1 MTIRPIKCR
10 PGAPIPPRMTRT
22 QSKRSGLSRVPA
34 YALVAMALAGFLAPS
49 AVAQEVAPAE
59 PLQIIADSPGA
70 KPPGFRLTAGKAAR
84 IAERVSEVRKELARG
99 RGLDRM
105 VAVPGY
111 TGDPYRWQVTYTRDG
126 KGVVE
131 VHVDGVSGRVLEVWT
146 GPQVDFLLARPWKDK
161 TGGPLNSGWIW
172 IPLCLLFLA
181 PFVDPRRPFRL
192 LHLDLLVLLSFGIAQ
207 LLFNEGKLDL
217 WVPAVYPVLCYLLA
231 RLLLAGFKPRERR
244 ERLVPFARDSWLL
257 AGLLV
262 LVAGRIA
269 LNVVDSTVIDVGYS
283 SVVGADNLVRG
294 GDISGY
300 GPLMFLAYVP
310 FELVFPW
317 HGAWDAVPAAHG
329 AALTFDLLT
338 VVGLVMLGRSLRS
351 GPEGRTLGLALAY
364 AWVAFPYSTYVLQSN
379 TNDGLIAMLLVFA
392 MVALRS
398 PAQSGFALGL
408 ATAAKFFP
416 AALAP
421 LFATGTGD
429 RRPRS
434 LLQFGAAFVAV
445 CLAAVYV
452 VLPDGGLR
460 ELWHDTIG
468 YQLGRESP
476 FSLWG
481 LHPSLDWLQA
491 MLEVGVAG
499 LCVALAFVPRRRDA
513 RQVAALAA
521 AVVIALQLC
530 ATYWLFFYVSWFAP
544 LALVA
549 MFAAYRPPLPLPP
562 RPMPSEGDLARMRQT
577 SATQRRYTTV

>member
-1 MTIRPIKCR
+1 
-10 PGAPIPPRMTRT
+10 
-22 QSKRSGLSRVPA
+22 
-34 YALVAMALAGFLAPS
+34 
-49 AVAQEVAPAE
+49 
-59 PLQIIADSPGA
+59 
-70 KPPGFRLTAGKAAR
+70 
-84 IAERVSEVRKELARG
+84 
-99 RGLDRM
+99 
-105 VAVPGY
+105 
-111 TGDPYRWQVTYTRDG
+111 
-126 KGVVE
+126 
-131 VHVDGVSGRVLEVWT
+131 
-146 GPQVDFLLARPWKDK
+146 VDFLLARPWKDK

-192 LHLDLLVLLSFGIAQ
+192 LHLDLLVLLSFGVAQ
-207 LLFNEGKLDL
+207 LLFNQGELDL
-217 WVPAVYPVLCYLLA
+217 WVPAVYPVLGYLLV

-262 LVAGRIA
+262 LVAARIV
-269 LNVVDSTVIDVGYS
+269 LNVVDSSVIDVGYS
-283 SVVGADNLVRG
+283 SVVGADNLVHG

-310 FELVFPW
+310 FELIFPW

-338 VVGLVMLGRSLRS
+338 VVGLLLLGRSLRS
-351 GPEGRTLGLALAY
+351 GREGRTLGIALAY

-379 TNDGLIAMLLVFA
+379 TNDGLVAMLLVYA
-392 MVALRS
+392 MLALRS
-398 PAQSGFALGL
+398 PAGSGFVLGL

-421 LFATGTGD
+421 LFATGIRD

-434 LLQFGAAFVAV
+434 LLHFGAAFVAV
-445 CLAAVYV
+445 CLVAVYV
-452 VLPDGGLR
+452 VLPDGGVR
-460 ELWHDTIG
+460 DLWHDTIG

-481 LHPSLDWLQA
+481 LHPSLGWLQA
-491 MLEVGVAG
+491 ILEVGAAA

-549 MFAAYRPPLPLPP
+549 MFAAYRPPLPVPP
-562 RPMPSEGDLARMRQT
+562 RNVPRAGNLARTRNRP
-577 SATQRRYTTV
+577 ADERRYTTA